1 MKLPALLLLLLLL
14 LPLPALAAG
23 PAHLVADIDPGIA
36 AFNPEDTHLFSS
48 YTAVNGRVVFFGFF
62 TIGSGFLRAP
72 QCGLWE
78 VDADTGGAELLATL
92 CSGDSLDTLPRMI
105 AATGAVAFFSDSSDR
120 LWRTDGTAAGTFPLR
135 GV

>member
-1 MKLPALLLLLLLL
+1 MRISGWICGFALLLFL

-36 AFNPEDTHLFSS
+36 PFNPEDTHLFTS

-62 TIGSGFLRAP
+62 TVGSGFSRAS

-78 VDADTGGAELLATL
+78 VDAATGAAELLASV
-92 CSGDSLDTLPRMI
+92 CAAGDPNLSPLRMF
-105 AATGAVAFFSDSSDR
+105 AATGA
-120 LWRTDGTAAGTFPLR
+120 
-135 GV
+135 